1 MNAEKKRQNTG
12 YISLDIGYLVRRVL
26 RTLFVTLMCAVMA
39 GIGAYIVMDTYMQD
53 TYTANIQL
61 TVLPRDNNAG
71 RLSQYNIDSAITRNV
86 NVLNSDTLQ
95 EKIKKSEV
103 AKGVTGTVA
112 AVQIPGTSLIS
123 LSATASSAEQAF
135 RLLKAATE
143 SYPELAGY
151 FESGYVVKNLS
162 NFSANNIVKNQVSPL
177 KYACVAA
184 ALVLMAGVGLTVLIA
199 MFSDKIYS
207 REQAADL
214 LDMDI
219 LGVLHRVKKRKGQK
233 GLLISDPMADP
244 SFIEEMDRLA
254 TYFQQKMDHRGLKTA
269 IISSIHENEGKTT
282 LAANLALSL
291 AVRGKKVALIDG
303 DLRKPAMAKIFEK
316 EVQEGSSVSDLL
328 EGKVGLK
335 EVMRHSRKYKGL
347 IYVWQKQPVPEAD
360 QLLSNGRLKS
370 VLHVF
375 QKHVDYVIIDTP
387 PIGIVRDTE
396 ILAGTAEAV
405 ILSVKQSGEKAAVLN
420 DVTDLLEETGTTVIG
435 GVINMA
441 QGTGSRKKH
450 RYGKYYYGYGNRRN
464 GDK

>member
-1 MNAEKKRQNTG
+1 M
-12 YISLDIGYLVRRVL
+12 
-26 RTLFVTLMCAVMA
+26 
-39 GIGAYIVMDTYMQD
+39 
-53 TYTANIQL
+53 
-61 TVLPRDNNAG
+61 
-71 RLSQYNIDSAITRNV
+71 
-86 NVLNSDTLQ
+86 
-95 EKIKKSEV
+95 
-103 AKGVTGTVA
+103 
-112 AVQIPGTSLIS
+112 
-123 LSATASSAEQAF
+123 
-135 RLLKAATE
+135 
-143 SYPELAGY
+143 
-151 FESGYVVKNLS
+151 
-162 NFSANNIVKNQVSPL
+162 
-177 KYACVAA
+177 KYACVVAV
-184 ALVLMAGVGLTVLIA
+184 LVFLAGVGLTVLIA

-207 REQAADL
+207 REQAVNL

-233 GLLISDPMADP
+233 GLLVSDPMANP

-254 TYFQQKMDHRGLKTA
+254 TYFQQKMDHRGLKTV

-316 EVQEGSSVSDLL
+316 EVQEGSSVSDIL

>member
-1 MNAEKKRQNTG
+1 MNTERNRQNTG
-12 YISLDIGYLVRRVL
+12 YIFLDIGYLVRRVL
-26 RTLFVTLMCAVMA
+26 RTLFITLMCAIMT
-39 GIGAYIVMDTYMQD
+39 GIGAYVFLDTYMQD

-61 TVLPRDNNAG
+61 TVLPRDNNASK
-71 RLSQYNIDSAITRNV
+71 LVQYNIDSAITRNV

-103 AKGVTGTVA
+103 AKGITGTVA

-123 LSATASSAEQAF
+123 LSATSSSAEQAF
-135 RLLKAATE
+135 QLLKAATE

-162 NFSANNIVKNQVSPL
+162 NFSANNIVKNQASPL

-184 ALVLMAGVGLTVLIA
+184 ALVFVVGVGVTVLIA
-199 MFSDKIYS
+199 MFSDKVYS
-207 REQAADL
+207 REQSANL
-214 LDMDI
+214 LEMDI

-233 GLLISDPMADP
+233 GLLISDSMADP

-254 TYFQQKMDHRGLKTA
+254 TYFQQKMDHRGLKTV
-269 IISSIHENEGKTT
+269 IISSIYENEGKTT

-291 AVRGKKVALIDG
+291 VARGKKVALIDG
-303 DLRKPAMAKIFEK
+303 DLRKPAMTKIFQE
-316 EVQEGSSVSDLL
+316 EVQDGISVSDLL

-335 EVMRHSRKYKGL
+335 EVMRHSKKYKGL
-347 IYVWQKQPVPEAD
+347 IHVWQKRAVPEAD
-360 QLLSNGRLKS
+360 QLLENGCRKE
-370 VLHVF
+370 VIHVF

-396 ILAGTAEAV
+396 ILAGAAEAV
-405 ILSVKQSGEKAAVLN
+405 ILSMRQGGERAAVLN

-441 QGTGSRKKH
+441 QRTYNRKES

>member
-1 MNAEKKRQNTG
+1 MNREKQQNSAH
-12 YISLDIGYLVRRVL
+12 IFLDIGYLTSRIFRVL
-26 RTLFVTLMCAVMA
+26 FVILMCAMII
-39 GIGAYIVMDTYMQD
+39 GIGAYIILDTYMQD
-53 TYTANIQL
+53 TYTTNIQL
-61 TVLPRDNNAG
+61 TVLPRDNNPNKLED
-71 RLSQYNIDSAITRNV
+71 RNIDTAIGRNI
-86 NVLNSDTLQ
+86 NVLNSEIFE

-103 AKGVTGTVA
+103 TRGIKGDVE
-112 AVQIPGTSLIS
+112 AVQVPGTNLIS
-123 LSATASSAEQAF
+123 LNATSVSAENAF
-135 RLLKAATE
+135 RFLKAATK

-151 FESGYVVKNLS
+151 FESGYVVKNL
-162 NFSANNIVKNQVSPL
+162 NGFSVDNIIKNQSSPL

-184 ALVLMAGVGLTVLIA
+184 VLVLMAGVGLTVLITI
-199 MFSDKIYS
+199 FSDKIYS
-207 REQAADL
+207 REQAVNL
-214 LDMDI
+214 LDIDI

-254 TYFQQKMDHRGLKTA
+254 TYFQQKMDCRGLKTV

-303 DLRKPAMAKIFEK
+303 DLRKPSMAKIFEK
-316 EVQEGSSVSDLL
+316 QVQEGSSVSDLL
-328 EGKVGLK
+328 EGKVALK
-335 EVMRHSRKYKGL
+335 EVMKHSKRYKGL

-441 QGTGSRKKH
+441 QGTDSRRKH

>member
-1 MNAEKKRQNTG
+1 MNTER
-12 YISLDIGYLVRRVL
+12 YISLDIGYLIRRVL
-26 RTLFVTLMCAVMA
+26 RTLFVTVMCAIMT
-39 GIGAYIVMDTYMQD
+39 GIGAYIFLDTYMQD
-53 TYTANIQL
+53 TYTANIHL
-61 TVLPRDNNAG
+61 TVLPRDNNES
-71 RLSQYNIDSAITRNV
+71 RLAQYNIDSAITRNV

-103 AKGVTGTVA
+103 AKGITGTVA

-123 LSATASSAEQAF
+123 LSATGSSAEQAF
-135 RLLKAATE
+135 QLLKAATE

-162 NFSANNIVKNQVSPL
+162 NFSANNIVKNQASPL

-184 ALVLMAGVGLTVLIA
+184 ALILVAGVGFTVLIA

-207 REQAADL
+207 RKQATNL

-254 TYFQQKMDHRGLKTA
+254 TYFQQKMEHRGLKTV
-269 IISSIHENEGKTT
+269 IISSIYENEGKTT

-291 AVRGKKVALIDG
+291 VSRGKKVALIDG
-303 DLRKPAMAKIFEK
+303 DLRKPAMAKIFEE
-316 EVQEGSSVSDLL
+316 EVQEGMSVSDLL

-335 EVMRHSRKYKGL
+335 EVMRHSKKYKGL
-347 IYVWQKQPVPEAD
+347 IYVWQKQAIPEAD
-360 QLLSNGRLKS
+360 QLLDNGRRKE

-396 ILAGTAEAV
+396 ILAGTVEAV

-441 QGTGSRKKH
+441 QGSGNRKGS